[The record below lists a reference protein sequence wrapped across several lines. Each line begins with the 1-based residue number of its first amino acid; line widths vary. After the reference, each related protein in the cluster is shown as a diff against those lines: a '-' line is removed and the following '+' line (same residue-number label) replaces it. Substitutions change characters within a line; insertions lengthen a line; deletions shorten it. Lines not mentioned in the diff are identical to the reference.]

1 MNFTQP
7 ERLRVL
13 PPYLFV
19 EIDRKKKAAVAS
31 GVDVIDLGV
40 GDPDLP
46 TPAPILQAL
55 KQAADDPANH
65 VYPFGRGSK
74 AFLQA
79 VAAWFERRFGVR
91 LDAASE
97 LMCLIGSKE
106 GIGHAPLAYVNPGEV
121 VLIPEPGYPAYLA
134 GTVFAGAE
142 PVFLPLLAKNGY
154 RPDLGALPAD
164 VVRRAKL
171 LFLNYPNNPTGACV
185 DLAYLAEVVAWC
197 QKHGVILAHDMAYSE
212 LYYGTTP
219 PPSVLQ
225 VPGAREVA
233 VEFHSFS
240 KTFSMTGW
248 RLGFAAGRRELID
261 ALAVVKGNLDSGTVS
276 AVQVA
281 GIAALNAAERL
292 VPPIVSV
299 YRTRRDLFVQGLQAA
314 GFAVTPPDASLYIW
328 CPVPTGFDSTTF
340 ATRLLEEAHVVATPG
355 LGFGPSGEGFVRFS
369 LTSPDARLAEAV
381 RRIQSIR

>member
-7 ERLRVL
+7 DRLRVL

-19 EIDRKKKAAVAS
+19 EIDRKKKEAIAS

-79 VAAWFERRFGVR
+79 VSRWFERRFNGG
-91 LDAASE
+91 LDAGSE
-97 LMCLIGSKE
+97 IVCLIGSKE
-106 GIGHAPLAYVNPGEV
+106 GIGHAPLALVNPGDV

-154 RPDLGALPAD
+154 KPDLKNLPVD
-164 VVRRAKL
+164 VLRRAKV

-185 DLAYLAEVVAWC
+185 DLAYFEEVVAWC
-197 QKHGVILAHDMAYSE
+197 RRHEIILAHDMAYSE
-212 LYYGTTP
+212 LYYGSTP

-225 VPGAREVA
+225 VKGAKEVA
-233 VEFHSFS
+233 IEFHSFS

-248 RLGFAAGRRELID
+248 RLGFAAGRKELVD
-261 ALAVVKGNLDSGTVS
+261 SLALLKGNLDSGTVS

-281 GIAALNAAERL
+281 GIAALDAAETL
-292 VPPIVSV
+292 VPPIVQV
-299 YRTRRDLFVQGLQAA
+299 YRTRRDLFVKGLQQA
-314 GFAVTPPDASLYIW
+314 GFAATAPEAALYVW
-328 CPVPTGFDSTTF
+328 CPVPAGMNSTTF

-355 LGFGPSGEGFVRFS
+355 MGFGPSGEGFVRFS
-369 LTSPDARLAEAV
+369 LTSPEARLAEAV
-381 RRIQSIR
+381 RRMQAIR

>member
-7 ERLRVL
+7 DRLRVL

-19 EIDRKKKAAVAS
+19 EIDRKKKAAIAS

-79 VAAWFERRFGVR
+79 VSRWFERRFNVG
-91 LDAASE
+91 LDAGSE
-97 LMCLIGSKE
+97 IVCLIGSKE
-106 GIGHAPLAYVNPGEV
+106 GIGHAPLALVNPGDV

-154 RPDLGALPAD
+154 KPDLKNLPVD
-164 VVRRAKL
+164 VLRRAKV

-185 DLAYLAEVVAWC
+185 DLAYFEEVVAWC
-197 QKHGVILAHDMAYSE
+197 RRHEIILAHDMAYSE
-212 LYYGTTP
+212 LYYGSTP

-225 VPGAREVA
+225 VKGAKEVA
-233 VEFHSFS
+233 IEFHSFS

-248 RLGFAAGRRELID
+248 RLGFAAGRKELVD
-261 ALAVVKGNLDSGTVS
+261 SLALLKGNLDSGTVS

-281 GIAALNAAERL
+281 GIAALDAAETL
-292 VPPIVSV
+292 VPPIVQV
-299 YRTRRDLFVQGLQAA
+299 YRTRRDLFVKGLQQA
-314 GFAVTPPDASLYIW
+314 GFAAAAPEAALYVW
-328 CPVPTGFDSTTF
+328 CPVPAGMNSTTF

-355 LGFGPSGEGFVRFS
+355 MGFGPSGEGFVRFS
-369 LTSPDARLAEAV
+369 LTSPEARLAEAV
-381 RRIQSIR
+381 RRMQAIR

>member
-1 MNFTQP
+1 MKFTQP

-19 EIDRKKKAAVAS
+19 EIDRKKKAAVER

-79 VAAWFERRFGVR
+79 VAEWFDRRFHTQ
-91 LDAASE
+91 LDASSE
-97 LMCLIGSKE
+97 IVCLIGSKE
-106 GIGHAPLAYVNPGEV
+106 GIGHAPLAWVNPGDV

-154 RPDLGALPAD
+154 RPDLASLPAD

-185 DLAYLAEVVAWC
+185 DLAY
-197 QKHGVILAHDMAYSE
+197 
-212 LYYGTTP
+212 
-219 PPSVLQ
+219 
-225 VPGAREVA
+225 
-233 VEFHSFS
+233 F
-240 KTFSMTGW
+240 
-248 RLGFAAGRRELID
+248 
-261 ALAVVKGNLDSGTVS
+261 
-276 AVQVA
+276 
-281 GIAALNAAERL
+281 
-292 VPPIVSV
+292 
-299 YRTRRDLFVQGLQAA
+299 
-314 GFAVTPPDASLYIW
+314 
-328 CPVPTGFDSTTF
+328 
-340 ATRLLEEAHVVATPG
+340 
-355 LGFGPSGEGFVRFS
+355 
-369 LTSPDARLAEAV
+369 
-381 RRIQSIR
+381 

>member
-1 MNFTQP
+1 MRFTPP

-19 EIDRKKKAAVAS
+19 EIDKKKKAAVER

-74 AFLQA
+74 PFLQA
-79 VAAWFERRFGVR
+79 AAAWFERRFGVKI
-91 LDAASE
+91 DPASE
-97 LMCLIGSKE
+97 IMCLIGSKE

-134 GTVFAGAE
+134 GTVFAGAQ
-142 PVFLPLLAKNGY
+142 PVFVPLLAKNGY
-154 RPDLGALPAD
+154 KPDLESLSAD
-164 VVRRAKL
+164 VVSRAKL
-171 LFLNYPNNPTGACV
+171 LFLNYPNNPTAACV
-185 DLAYLAEVVAWC
+185 DLKYFAEVVAWC
-197 QKHGVILAHDMAYSE
+197 RKHEVILAHDMAYSE
-212 LYYGTTP
+212 IYYGQTP

-248 RLGFAAGRRELID
+248 RLGFAAGRAELIN
-261 ALAVVKGNLDSGTVS
+261 ALALLKGNLDSGTVS
-276 AVQVA
+276 AIQVA
-281 GIAALNAAERL
+281 GIAALNSAESII
-292 VPPIVSV
+292 PPIVEV
-299 YRTRRDLFVQGLQAA
+299 YKRRRDLFVQGLQQA
-314 GFAVTPPDASLYIW
+314 GFDVAAPEASLYVW
-328 CPVPTGFDSTTF
+328 CPVPRGLDSTTF
-340 ATRLLEEAHVVATPG
+340 ATRLLEEAQVVATPG
-355 LGFGPSGEGFVRFS
+355 LGFGPSGEGFIRFS